1 MKISYEK
8 AAEVLGKTAQLQ
20 VLVYL
25 LNCSEEGEYQTGIAK
40 ATNLSHSS
48 VSRVV
53 APLLE
58 EGVVIEK
65 RLAKVIRVFQI
76 NPDSEIAQKTREY
89 LGTIFSE

>member
-8 AAEVLGKTAQLQ
+8 AAEILGKTVQLQ

-25 LNCSEEGEYQTGIAK
+25 LNCSEEGDYQSGIAK
-40 ATNLSHSS
+40 ANSLSHSS

-53 APLLE
+53 EPLLR
-58 EGVVIEK
+58 EGVLIEK
-65 RLAKVIRVFQI
+65 RLGKLIRIFRI

-89 LGTIFSE
+89 FESAFS